1 MITDHFHHFLVDIG
15 TLHHTFAGMIDAG
28 FLVLAR
34 ILGFVMI
41 APLFGR
47 KDIPFTIK
55 MGEALILSAVLVWMQ
70 PSGPDPGGIVSSDNA
85 LWFTVQILVNVT
97 IGLFIGFIATMIL
110 ETVSAA
116 GFLMNNQVGL
126 SSAMMFDPSSRQ
138 QVGLTEKL
146 LAFLGFLVFLNVGGL
161 YWIISALQRSFEVFP
176 LYSDKPDFLSHVS
189 LDYLV
194 TLSGNT
200 LEVAVLLVAP
210 VFVVT
215 LAVDTILGVINRT
228 AQQIQVFQLSFGL
241 KPSIGFATFLAF
253 LPLFFKLVENYFT
266 DHANIF

>member
-1 MITDHFHHFLVDIG
+1 MITDHFGRFMMEIAS
-15 TLHHTFAGMIDAG
+15 LHHDFAGMIDAG
-28 FLVLAR
+28 FLVFAR
-34 ILGFVMI
+34 ILGFILI

-55 MGEALILSAVLVWMQ
+55 MGMALMLASVLVWLQ
-70 PSGPDPGGIVSSDNA
+70 PASPAHGGLVSSENVI
-85 LWFTVQILVNVT
+85 WYTVQIIVNVT
-97 IGLFIGFIATMIL
+97 VGMFIGFIATMIL

-126 SSAMMFDPSSRQ
+126 SSAMMFDPGSRQ
-138 QVGLTEKL
+138 QVGLTERL
-146 LAFLGFLVFLNVGGL
+146 LSFLGLLTFLEVGGL
-161 YWIISALQRSFEVFP
+161 YWIISALNRSFEVFP
-176 LYSDKPDFLSHVS
+176 LFSDKPDFVRYVS

-215 LAVDTILGVINRT
+215 LAVDIILGVINRT

-253 LPLFFKLVENYFT
+253 LPLFFKLVENYFN